1 MLNIWLIARR
11 ELGAIFIQPVAYVFT
26 IAMLL
31 FIGLIFAIQ
40 ISVPVVQG
48 GPVPTMANILGTFTF
63 ITIFTLPAVT
73 MRLLSEEQQSGT
85 IELLMTYPVRD
96 SEVVLGKW
104 LAGFIFYVFITAFTL
119 IYTFILVRFGNPDI
133 GPLVTAYV
141 GTLLFGATLV
151 AVGVMTSAMS
161 ENQITAFI
169 IATLINLL
177 LYLAFIVADILD
189 SALPEFLGFLGTV
202 VDELSLQTHFA
213 NFSSGLVTATDVLY
227 FLIVSAVAL
236 FAAARILESRRWR

>member
-31 FIGLIFAIQ
+31 LTGLIFAIQ
-40 ISVPVVQG
+40 LSVPVIQG
-48 GPVPTMANILGTFTF
+48 GPAPTMSSILSTFTF

-73 MRLLSEEQQSGT
+73 MRLVSEEQQSGT

-96 SEVVLGKW
+96 AEVVLGKW
-104 LAGFIFYVFITAFTL
+104 LAGFIFYLFITAFTL
-119 IYTFILVRFGNPDI
+119 IYAFILIRFGNPDL
-133 GPLVTAYV
+133 GPLLSAYL
-141 GTLLFGATLV
+141 GTLLFGAVLV
-151 AVGVMTSAMS
+151 AVGVMASAMS

-169 IATLINLL
+169 IAALINLL
-177 LYLAFIVADILD
+177 LYLSFIAADL
-189 SALPEFLGFLGTV
+189 AAGVFPEFLGFISTV
-202 VDELSLQTHFA
+202 FDELSLQTHFSNMA
-213 NFSSGLVTATDVLY
+213 NGLIVATDILY
-227 FLIVSAVAL
+227 FLVLTAVAL